1 MSEQKSIQVGDVAPD
16 FTLRGSLGS
25 KVALSEFR
33 GKKNVVLSFHPLAF
47 TSVCTGQMVLL
58 ELAHERFD
66 QLNTQILGLSV
77 DSLPAKDAWAHA
89 IGVKSFP
96 LLADFPGGEVA
107 RKYGIMRPV
116 GSSERAVFVIDKQGI
131 VRFARVYPVKELPRP
146 EEILPVLEGLQ

>member
-1 MSEQKSIQVGDVAPD
+1 MSESKPISVGDRAPD

-25 KVALSEFR
+25 KVTLSDYL

-58 ELAHERFD
+58 ELAHERFE
-66 QLNTQILGLSV
+66 QLDTQLLGLSV
-77 DSLPAKDAWAHA
+77 DSVPAKEAWAQA

-107 RKYGIMRPV
+107 RQYGILRPQ
-116 GSSERAVFVIDKQGI
+116 GTSERAVFVIDKQGI
-131 VRFARVYPVKELPRP
+131 VRYARVYPMKELPRP
-146 EEILPVLEGLQ
+146 EEILPVIEGL

>member
-1 MSEQKSIQVGDVAPD
+1 MSEQRPIRVGAEAPD
-16 FTLRGSLGS
+16 FTLRGSMGS
-25 KVALSEFR
+25 KVTLSEYR

-66 QLNTQILGLSV
+66 QLDTQILGLSV
-77 DSLPAKDAWAHA
+77 DALPSKDAWAQA

-107 RKYGIMRPV
+107 RQYGILRPQ
-116 GSSERAVFVIDKQGI
+116 GTSERAVFVIDKQGI
-131 VRFARVYPVKELPRP
+131 VRFVRVYPIKELPRP
-146 EEILPVLEGLQ
+146 EEALAVIEGL